1 MCCRNQSS
9 ADFTSASSA
18 AMHQATWEAIDCRDV
33 GIITADN
40 QQRKGLDVNE
50 CLACK
55 VGPSAAAHG
64 SVNKLAP

>member
-1 MCCRNQSS
+1 
-9 ADFTSASSA
+9 
-18 AMHQATWEAIDCRDV
+18 MHQATWEAIDCRDV

-55 VGPSAAAHG
+55 VGPPAAAHG